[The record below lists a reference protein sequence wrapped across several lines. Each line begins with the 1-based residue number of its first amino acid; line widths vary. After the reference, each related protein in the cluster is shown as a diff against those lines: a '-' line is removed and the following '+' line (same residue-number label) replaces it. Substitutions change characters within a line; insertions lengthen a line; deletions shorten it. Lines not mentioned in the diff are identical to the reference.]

1 MWSTIGELGE
11 FGVIERVTA
20 RFPRTADVILGPGD
34 DAAIVTAPDRRVVA
48 TTDLLVETRHFR
60 REWSSAEDVGRKA
73 AAQNLADIAAM
84 GARPTALLVGL
95 AAPPDLPV
103 DWADGLAEGLRAECA
118 FAGAAVVGGDTVSA
132 GEITVA
138 VTALGDLQGL
148 PALLRDGA
156 LPGDVVA
163 VTGFLG
169 LSSVGYSLLEA
180 GIAGAEDAVRALGE
194 RARPGGARA
203 ETADAVAAAAAGGPD
218 DAPGWLACLREHR
231 RPRPPYARG
240 PEAVHLGARAM
251 LDVSDGLVQDL
262 GHIARAS
269 GVDVDVDSAALVP
282 EPALSE
288 AVALLDGLGRPG
300 RPAVQRML
308 FGGEDHALAAAF
320 PPDTELPPQWR
331 PVAAVTAPGA
341 GGPRVTVDGADA
353 EPQGWEHFR

>member
-11 FGVIERVTA
+11 FGLIERVTA
-20 RFPRTADVILGPGD
+20 RFPRTGDVILGPGD

-148 PALLRDGA
+148 PAVRRDGA

-163 VTGFLG
+163 VTGCLG
-169 LSSVGYSLLEA
+169 LSSAGFSLLEG
-180 GIAGAEDAVRALGE
+180 GIGGAEDAARVLGLRA
-194 RARPGGARA
+194 P
-203 ETADAVAAAAAGGPD
+203 AGG
-218 DAPGWLACLREHR
+218 PGWLACLREHR

-240 PEAVHLGARAM
+240 PEAAHLGARAM

-269 GVDVDVDSAALVP
+269 GVGVDVDSAALVP
-282 EPALSE
+282 EPALCE
-288 AVALLDGLGRPG
+288 AVALLEELGRPG
-300 RPAVQRML
+300 RTALQRML

-320 PPDTELPPQWR
+320 PPETDLPPQWR

-341 GGPRVTVDGADA
+341 GGPGVTVDGAAA